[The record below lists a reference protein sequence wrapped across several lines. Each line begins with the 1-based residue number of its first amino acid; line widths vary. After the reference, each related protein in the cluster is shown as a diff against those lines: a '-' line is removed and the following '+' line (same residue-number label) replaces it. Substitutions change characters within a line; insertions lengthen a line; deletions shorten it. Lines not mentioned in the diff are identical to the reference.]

1 MAVTCLK
8 PSEYRGDQN
17 TAVAGRIVIL
27 KHQEIQ
33 SRKGTQAAAAPTGGR
48 KGKGGKAAK
57 GLPETRT
64 LRKLEAHLAA
74 TQSLSEVLYVEAWGE
89 NGDKLAQKCQ
99 VGDLVSIQ
107 GAAVVAAPAQ
117 YSTSRLHY
125 HLNLKGPLGLQV
137 IVQKLDADPWQGIP
151 AVHPLVPLSALDR
164 VRDQQQICVS
174 VTIVE
179 NPGSVERQTKE
190 GAALVCNAIVQQG
203 ATRVRCSF
211 WHEQAEELAAQP
223 AGTSLMLYQVLIT
236 KRKDERSWEIGS
248 WRGTSLV
255 PCSAEMA
262 TAMSLGCMMF
272 PLAVAFLLP
281 FAQQTLLQAG
291 RASSPRQ
298 LPNVDGNSCEGL
310 DWLPCHG
317 LILERSRGSDRAWTT
332 AKVGDGL

>member
-164 VRDQQQICVS
+164 VRDRQQICVS

-223 AGTSLMLYQVLIT
+223 AGTSLVLYQVLIT

-248 WRGTSLV
+248 WRGTYE
-255 PCSAEMA
+255 A
-262 TAMSLGCMMF
+262 
-272 PLAVAFLLP
+272 PLWSN
-281 FAQQTLLQAG
+281 T
-291 RASSPRQ
+291 
-298 LPNVDGNSCEGL
+298 
-310 DWLPCHG
+310 W
-317 LILERSRGSDRAWTT
+317 
-332 AKVGDGL
+332 K